1 MHLSL
6 RLVLGAALLSTAA
19 LAQLATI
26 APPDAVQVR
35 YAANMNLGDS
45 VINITNA
52 GTNGGNDTSSFI
64 CVNVYA
70 FAQDQQLISCCACP
84 MSPNDLQT
92 LSVKGDILTNTLTPG
107 VPTGVTIML
116 TATDDTNQVGCDAS
130 TATGSP
136 AAFVGGMRAWGTT
149 LHSAPLGA
157 IALTETEFSDVTL
170 KAGNTM
176 GTELYKMTSLCG
188 FIESDGSG
196 YGICN
201 SCKQGA
207 QGAAKQ

>member
-1 MHLSL
+1 VHLSF
-6 RLVLGAALLSTAA
+6 RLVLGAALLSTVA
-19 LAQLATI
+19 LAQNANI

-45 VINITNA
+45 IINITNA

-84 MSPNDLQT
+84 LSPNDLQT
-92 LSVKGDILTNTLTPG
+92 LSVKADILTNTLTPG

-116 TATDDTNQVGCDAS
+116 TSTDDTGQVGCDAS
-130 TATGSP
+130 TATAG
-136 AAFVGGMRAWGTT
+136 FVGGMRAWGTT

-170 KAGNTM
+170 KAGDAV